1 MQLKDEL
8 PFPTKM
14 VACYMSGE
22 VLREAVVYS
31 RRAGGNDGEV
41 IERRG
46 YAQCCDA
53 IRIDE
58 ETDIITH
65 IQDKPLDP
73 SKIYLVA
80 LPRNCEYCLLRTAHL
95 ISCLLPQLFICA
107 CRWRLNLVLLS
118 STSAVGIL
126 RHQTADGV
134 EQDAR
139 VNAARRGCIHPLPE
153 YDPEQATD
161 PRPSLAML
169 DFS

>member
-1 MQLKDEL
+1 MLFFQWQLTFMQLKDEL

-31 RRAGGNDGEV
+31 RRAGGKDGEV

-53 IRIDE
+53 IRVEE

-80 LPRNCEYCLLRTAHL
+80 LPRNRECRLLRTTHVT
-95 ISCLLPQLFICA
+95 SCLGPQLFQVCVPMVTRPFPAVVNQCCDSIKA
-107 CRWRLNLVLLS
+107 KVSKVFNVLS
-118 STSAVGIL
+118 SISAVGIL
-126 RHQTADGV
+126 
-134 EQDAR
+134 
-139 VNAARRGCIHPLPE
+139 
-153 YDPEQATD
+153 
-161 PRPSLAML
+161 
-169 DFS
+169 